1 MSSQDHGQGP
11 CKRMRRLSPP
21 GVQHVR
27 VAREFYNVLTSPP
40 PGTLHGPHLPKPSR
54 QWPAPE
60 VDLTAARAAHG
71 SQPLTALAGDQ
82 TAVDPMDALVSLMS
96 HVAVDWNGALE
107 QSCGD
112 VDFMRELLGE
122 LHVEVL
128 SLVEQLRTVVRAL
141 PSATTPVAWRKSV
154 ASLKMIAHSLKGSC
168 ANLCCKQISSLA
180 RALELDVRNALES
193 ADVPPAVFI
202 AKMESRVV
210 GMDQCFVLF
219 SRSLQSK
226 GVVGGPEV

>member
-1 MSSQDHGQGP
+1 M
-11 CKRMRRLSPP
+11 
-21 GVQHVR
+21 
-27 VAREFYNVLTSPP
+27 A
-40 PGTLHGPHLPKPSR
+40 
-54 QWPAPE
+54 
-60 VDLTAARAAHG
+60 
-71 SQPLTALAGDQ
+71 
-82 TAVDPMDALVSLMS
+82 SLMS

-141 PSATTPVAWRKSV
+141 PSATTPVAWRKCV

-168 ANLCCKQISSLA
+168 ANLCCKQISSMA

-193 ADVPPAVFI
+193 ADVPRAVFI

-226 GVVGGPEV
+226 GVVGGLEV